1 MDPEYQ
7 KERFITLRIKESVAK
22 EFRKFCKEEGTSQ
35 SVTLAAMLYFFE
47 RHYARPGDD
56 LPISYKKVEQRILK
70 RLDAVISII
79 RTIEA
84 NHTKPTVE
92 LLQSLFEDAAEP
104 EQKPERTIEKKFQN
118 RTLEEEL
125 ESLRKMGINS

>member
-1 MDPEYQ
+1 M
-7 KERFITLRIKESVAK
+7 RIKESVAK